1 MISNSAKS
9 NYLGQ
14 YKDTKIGSLI
24 YYEIMI
30 QLFLVSVS
38 WNAPIFWI
46 TGLHMLFKEWAGEGD
61 QSRNDFRVGSLK
73 YKEPCFY
80 V

>member
-30 QLFLVSVS
+30 QLFQCHGMHQFFGSQDCICFLRNGLVKVI
-38 WNAPIFWI
+38 NQGV
-46 TGLHMLFKEWAGEGD
+46 TLEW
-61 QSRNDFRVGSLK
+61 V
-73 YKEPCFY
+73 

>member
-1 MISNSAKS
+1 MPNLKI
-9 NYLGQ
+9 YLGQ

-38 WNAPIFWI
+38 QNAPIFLDHRI
-46 TGLHMLFKEWAGEGD
+46 SYA
-61 QSRNDFRVGSLK
+61 
-73 YKEPCFY
+73 FY
-80 V
+80 GMGW